1 MSHELIYESVSGFS
15 PTARIRV
22 RVGVGFRVRV
32 RVRVRV
38 TGVFLLRFNI
48 LTYDSLT
55 DLNFNFLNL
64 MLPLRVLLLL
74 GA

>member
-22 RVGVGFRVRV
+22 RVGVGF